1 MEHLNQTSCC
11 CSLSAAALLISRTM
25 FAWMGRRGFTGNTM
39 LRSSLCAPA
48 PLLSLSSVAEFYMH
62 SYIYIISKGRQIS
75 FPMHLKKH
83 KQQEQDPKNASKKSK
98 NFLSS
103 TGPLPHQA
111 TSTVTGVQS
120 TPGSAILPQNS
131 TSSMTGIEED
141 LHFEDIDKSQKI
153 YTVKPIY
160 IINIIDYS
168 NKLPSIF

>member
-11 CSLSAAALLISRTM
+11 HSLNAAALLISRTM
-25 FAWMGRRGFTGNTM
+25 FAWMGCRGFTGNTT

-62 SYIYIISKGRQIS
+62 SYIYIISKGKQIS

-103 TGPLPHQA
+103 PGPLPHQA

-120 TPGSAILPQNS
+120 TPDSAILPQNS
-131 TSSMTGIEED
+131 TSGLTGFKRTCI
-141 LHFEDIDKSQKI
+141 LKTLIKHRKSI
-153 YTVKPIY
+153 RPSRY
-160 IINIIDYS
+160 I
-168 NKLPSIF
+168 